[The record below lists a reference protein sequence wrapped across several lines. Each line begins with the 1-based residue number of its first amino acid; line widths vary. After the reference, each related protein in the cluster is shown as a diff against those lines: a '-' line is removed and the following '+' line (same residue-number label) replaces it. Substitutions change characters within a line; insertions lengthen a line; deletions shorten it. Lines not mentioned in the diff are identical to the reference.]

1 MYFVAKGKKQV
12 IENEDLTSF
21 EDILEALKLYI
32 VDLIKEDGKNIKSDE
47 EYRRLYKRKA
57 KINDALKS
65 AVYGI
70 DSAKV
75 YVQELIRGYV
85 EEKVS
90 MDVIEQ
96 VLGIDN
102 DSEPSAH
109 VMFEIIMYRYK
120 KKYSRDA
127 LKKWII
133 MNNLH
138 LPREAAGIIKPG
150 DKDHYITYS
159 DLEESY
165 YKEKIIL
172 SDDEKIDILTVLLYQ
187 RFKGF
192 GIVDTIAEM
201 NINGFNIG
209 VSGSI
214 MDSLNAGTQ
223 ANHENGNIISGS
235 SNALWLYFG
244 GNYIHMQ
251 FLDFGS
257 EDEVRRIIQLLIR
270 YNSPGPL
277 SAKRGYIINTMHD
290 KSRILAIRPPV
301 AEYWA
306 AFVRKFTLEDITPV
320 SLIVKD
326 GVKDGEVCVKL
337 IQFIMRGLITT
348 AVTGRQGSGK
358 TTLMKAII
366 SYYDPRYNIGVLEMA
381 PELYLR
387 EIYPFRNIISVQ
399 ETANV
404 SLEELQDAFKKA
416 DRAITIIGEVAT
428 DPVSAR
434 MIQLAMTGS
443 LCTLFSHHANT
454 AKDLVL
460 TLRNSLVNAGGFS
473 NMAVAEKQVTDVVKI
488 NIHLDLT
495 ADGKRYIKRITE
507 IIQLDEGIP
516 YPVFDKEHPEES
528 MANIQREYYTRETDR
543 VTFETKDILTYDTD
557 TDTYKVGECMTE
569 QLYNKIKSTLLKEE
583 RIEFDNFINY
593 YWKGIRTGDYQGVT
607 DVKAERPKM
616 ELKNPKD
623 DSDFKKAIRFLK
635 GADNSF
641 GFGEF
646 FDASEEEQE
655 DEVSF

>member
-1 MYFVAKGKKQV
+1 MYFFAKGKKQV
-12 IENEDLTSF
+12 IEEEDLASF
-21 EDILEALKLYI
+21 EEILDSLKIYI
-32 VDLIKEDGKNIKSDE
+32 VDLIKEDGKNVKTDE
-47 EYRRLYKRKA
+47 EYKRLYKRKA
-57 KINDALKS
+57 KINDSLKS

-70 DSAKV
+70 ESAKV
-75 YVQELIRGYV
+75 YVQELIRGYL
-85 EEKVS
+85 EERVS
-90 MDVIEQ
+90 IEIIDQ
-96 VLGIDN
+96 VLGLDN
-102 DSEPSAH
+102 DSEPSPN

-120 KKYSRDA
+120 KRYSRDA

-133 MNNLH
+133 QNNFH
-138 LPREAAGIIKPG
+138 LARDAAGIIKLG
-150 DKDHYITYS
+150 DKDHYITAN

-165 YKEKIIL
+165 YREKIIL
-172 SDDEKIDILTVLLYQ
+172 SRDEKIDILTVLLYQ

-192 GIVDTIAEM
+192 GMVDTIAEM
-201 NINGFNIG
+201 NVNGFNIG

-214 MDSLNAGTQ
+214 MDALNAGAQ
-223 ANHENGNIISGS
+223 AKHETGNIISS
-235 SNALWLYFG
+235 ATNALWLYFG

-257 EDEVRRIIQLLIR
+257 EDEIRRIIQLLVR

-290 KSRILAIRPPV
+290 KSRILALRPPV

-306 AFVRKFTLEDITPV
+306 TFVRKFTLDDITPI

-326 GVKDGEVCVKL
+326 GVTDGEVCVKL

-366 SYYDPRYNIGVLEMA
+366 SFYDPRYNIGVLEMA

-399 ETANV
+399 ETASV

-416 DRAITIIGEVAT
+416 DRAITIVGEVAT

-488 NIHLDLT
+488 NVHLDLS
-495 ADGKRYIKRITE
+495 ADGKRYIKRVTE

-516 YPVFDKEHPEES
+516 YPSFDQDNPEES
-528 MANIQREYYTRETDR
+528 IANIQREYYTRETDR
-543 VTFETKDILTYDTD
+543 VTFETKDLLTYDVD
-557 TDTYKVGECMTE
+557 TDTYKAGALMTDL
-569 QLYNKIKSTLLKEE
+569 LYNKIRATLLKEE
-583 RIEFDNFINY
+583 RTEFDQFINY
-593 YWKGIRTGDYQGVT
+593 YWKGIRTEGYEGVK
-607 DVKAERPKM
+607 DVIAEKSRSNSKGS
-616 ELKNPKD
+616 EEV
-623 DSDFKKAIRFLK
+623 SEFKKAIRFLG
-635 GADNSF
+635 GADKTF
-641 GFGEF
+641 GFGDFHE
-646 FDASEEEQE
+646 ASEE
-655 DEVSF
+655 DTR